1 MKRRNLT
8 PTELQDAERLSRQ
21 YQNWKIAEKEAGRPA
36 TQEAIASVLNMSQSA
51 FSQYCRGVI
60 PLNKEIL
67 VSICAKLGWKV
78 EDISPSIAAEISK
91 LAEESGLTNEVSDH
105 APILMVDAKAS
116 AGRGSVV
123 FSDDTSKTLMFRRDW
138 LAKKGAKPDSV
149 LAFTVD
155 GDSMADA
162 HIPEGSIVLAN
173 KCPEEP
179 ISGRIY
185 VVWIGD
191 QLFVK
196 KLHKENDTWVARS
209 CNKKKN
215 YPDIPINT
223 DSGLVGQVFWCGF
236 EL

>member
-1 MKRRNLT
+1 MKRDSVNHTLAKNIDRLMRERGLVQASLSKKSGVAQTTISLYLNPDRRQPSKTGKIPSAKLTEVEALADALDIPLTDLLSPNLKSSASDF
-8 PTELQDAERLSRQ
+8 LVS
-21 YQNWKIAEKEAGRPA
+21 KEAA
-36 TQEAIASVLNMSQSA
+36 
-51 FSQYCRGVI
+51 
-60 PLNKEIL
+60 
-67 VSICAKLGWKV
+67 
-78 EDISPSIAAEISK
+78 
-91 LAEESGLTNEVSDH
+91 NEDH

-162 HIPEGSIVLAN
+162 YIPEGSVVLAN

-209 CNKKKN
+209 CNKKKA
-215 YPDIPINT
+215 YPDIPINA
-223 DSGLVGQVFWCGF
+223 DSGVVGQVFWCGF